1 MPMANE
7 CKKHEIY
14 KINIRKGLFLNFKAF
29 LHHFFPN
36 NLLLLMIQI
45 KYFLKTVECSLPKII
60 FLLSDFKLKQP
71 DPFYSEVYNN
81 SKKMVTAG
89 K

>member
-1 MPMANE
+1 
-7 CKKHEIY
+7 
-14 KINIRKGLFLNFKAF
+14 
-29 LHHFFPN
+29 
-36 NLLLLMIQI
+36 MIQI
-45 KYFLKTVECSLPKII
+45 QYFLKTVEYSLPKIL

>member
-1 MPMANE
+1 MAL
-7 CKKHEIY
+7 ID
-14 KINIRKGLFLNFKAF
+14 F
-29 LHHFFPN
+29 LHIPSF
-36 NLLLLMIQI
+36 LIGMMIQI
-45 KYFLKTVECSLPKII
+45 KYFLKTVECSLAKIL
-60 FLLSDFKLKQP
+60 FWLSDFKLKQP